1 LRCRQLRRA
10 AAGFFSRPSV
20 EAAARRDATPE
31 TTRRPVLVL
40 VAAAFGKSGVGAVVW
55 RIGRLEFSFGENEER
70 GRRGVFY
77 RTCAPGRAADVL
89 ILKSR
94 HFMAV
99 TDED

>member
-1 LRCRQLRRA
+1 VMLLRKPQDVKWRRC
-10 AAGFFSRPSV
+10 
-20 EAAARRDATPE
+20 
-31 TTRRPVLVL
+31 RRPVLVL